1 MTTDSMARV
10 RVSSSRLHHA
20 EPDPDPEVESLRGLV
35 HATEPSL
42 NLLQIARS
50 ELRRF
55 DIWVHNREVVVVP
68 FREDRDSEVVCVR
81 GTGASLTLLVGE
93 LLAMP
98 GPVASST
105 LAEQSFSDIGELI
118 SAVVGGTA
126 GVEHASVLHARSNN
140 CDLVRI
146 TGPGA
151 WWGEALT
158 DDRLVLTDDGDAS
171 YWGRVLAIISAL
183 GDA

>member
-1 MTTDSMARV
+1 MTTDAIASV

-20 EPDPDPEVESLRGLV
+20 EPDPDPEVESLRDLV
-35 HATEPSL
+35 HATEPSF
-42 NLLQIARS
+42 NLLRVARS
-50 ELRRF
+50 DLRRF
-55 DIWVHNREVVVVP
+55 DTWVHNGEVVVVP

-81 GTGASLTLLVGE
+81 GAGASGTFLVGE

-105 LAEQSFSDIGELI
+105 ITEQDFSDIGELI
-118 SAVVGGTA
+118 STVVEGTA
-126 GVEHASVLHARSNN
+126 GVEHASVLHARSNHR
-140 CDLVRI
+140 DLVRV

-151 WWGEALT
+151 WWGEAST
-158 DDRLVLTDDGDAS
+158 DDRLVLADDGDAS